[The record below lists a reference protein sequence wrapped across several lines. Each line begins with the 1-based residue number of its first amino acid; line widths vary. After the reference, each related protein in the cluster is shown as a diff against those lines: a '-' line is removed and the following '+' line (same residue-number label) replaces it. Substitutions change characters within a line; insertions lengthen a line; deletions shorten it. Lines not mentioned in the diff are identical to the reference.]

1 MEINRDVYLNRLIV
15 RKHNGFIK
23 VITGIRRSGK
33 SYLLNTLF
41 YNHLVTEHIAE
52 DHIIKF
58 AFDSAED
65 LIKIVENPLVLD
77 NEKEERKVD
86 PSKFINWLLPQVSG
100 MGMYY
105 LLLDEV
111 QKLGAFESVLNLPV
125 IFGGNLPPKIMPEN
139 KNAVI
144 IVVNYYCKNR
154 CSQRE
159 SNPQLALR
167 SSSP

>member
-1 MEINRDVYLNRLIV
+1 MEVMMEINRDVYLNRLIV

-125 IFGGNLPPKIMPEN
+125 IFGGKLPPKIMPEN
-139 KNAVI
+139 KKCSN
-144 IVVNYYCKNR
+144 N
-154 CSQRE
+154 CSQLLLQKSLFPAGIE
-159 SNPQLALR
+159 PTTSA
-167 SSSP
+167 